1 MLIMNR
7 LVVLACI
14 SLTVFPPRVSAI
26 AKTTMTDNE
35 LYFDPALFPGSHIS
49 KEAFSRLSKADAVTP
64 GNYKVD
70 IYLNGNFIARK
81 DIRFAVYDN
90 GNTEPCFGIKTLQ
103 STGINLSAERIKTAS
118 ESQTCLRLQEV
129 VKEAQSKFDQGHLRL
144 DLTVPQKALVTRP
157 RGYVAPEDLDNG
169 ASIGFVNYLAN
180 YYHVSWSGS
189 GNSHQDSAWLSLNSG
204 VNLGLWQYRQL
215 SNVNWSREQ
224 GSQWQRIRS
233 YVQRPLPEMGSQF
246 SAGELITTGQFFSGM
261 SFNGITLSTDDRMLP
276 DSVRGYAPVVRG
288 VASATAKVT
297 VSQNGQQIYQTT
309 VPPGAFEISDLY
321 PTSYSGDLDVEVAS
335 ADGTLRRFSVPFSA
349 VPESIRPG
357 LSRFNFNVG
366 RSKESGERS
375 PFADLTWQHGLSNS
389 ITMNSGLRLADRY
402 QSLIA
407 GGVYGNMLGAF
418 GADIT
423 WSHATLPGSGA
434 ISGWMS
440 HLSYSK
446 TLQAT
451 RTTVSL
457 AGYRYSSSGY
467 RDLGDVLAQR
477 QAASSLQHSEMRRDQ
492 QQSRFD
498 ISLSQ
503 SMQQYGNL
511 FLSASLQRYRNSTKK
526 DKQLQF
532 GYSNGLRNGVSYTIS
547 AGRQYLDNRTG
558 DRRAETIT
566 SLSLSMPL
574 GRTNSRLAS
583 LNSNW
588 THSSDGGDQYQTTMA
603 GTLDQAQTLNYNLG
617 LQHSQRNQQTTIN
630 AGLQQR
636 RPNASLSLNA
646 SRGSQ
651 YWQTSAA
658 AQGAV
663 AIHQGGITFGPY
675 LGDTFAL
682 VEAKG
687 ATGASVFNG
696 MQAKIDGN
704 GYALVSSLLPYR
716 YSMIALNPQ
725 GMAEDVDLTE
735 NERRVAPVAGAA
747 VKIKFRTRAGKALII
762 TALRQDNQPVPLG
775 ADVYDEAQNIAG
787 MVAQNGQLYLRT
799 EQHQGRLLIKWGAG
813 ADEQCQ
819 LHYRISAAEAAM
831 PLIKKTANCRP
842 RTYSSGPSRE
852 KYSSL

>member
-1 MLIMNR
+1 MLMMNR

-14 SLTVFPPRVSAI
+14 SLTVFSAPVSAI
-26 AKTTMTDNE
+26 AKTTMTDND

-49 KEAFSRLSKADAVTP
+49 EEAFGRLSKADAVAP
-64 GNYKVD
+64 GSYKVD

-90 GNTEPCFGIKTLQ
+90 DNAEPCFDMKTLHSAGIK
-103 STGINLSAERIKTAS
+103 LSADRIKAAG
-118 ESQTCLRLQEV
+118 EAQTCLRLQEV
-129 VKEAQSKFDQGHLRL
+129 VKEAQSKFDQAHLRL
-144 DLTVPQKALVTRP
+144 DLTLPQNALVTRP
-157 RGYVAPEDLDNG
+157 RGYVAPEDLDYG

-204 VNLGLWQYRQL
+204 VNLGLWQFRQQ

-288 VASATAKVT
+288 VASATSKVT
-297 VSQNGQQIYQTT
+297 ISQNGQQIYQTT

-375 PFADLTWQHGLSNS
+375 PFADITWQHGLSNS

-407 GGVYGNMLGAF
+407 GGVYGSMLGAF

-423 WSHATLPGSGA
+423 WSNATLPGSGA

-446 TLQAT
+446 TIQAT

-477 QAASSLQHSEMRRDQ
+477 QAASGLQHSEMRRDQ

-511 FLSASLQRYRNSTKK
+511 FLSASLQRYRNSTKEN
-526 DKQLQF
+526 KQLQF

-547 AGRQYLDNRTG
+547 AGRQYLDNRT
-558 DRRAETIT
+558 DARRAETVT

-574 GRTNSRLAS
+574 GRADSRLAS

-588 THSSDGGDQYQTTMA
+588 TRSSDGGDQYQTTVA

-617 LQHSQRNQQTTIN
+617 VQHSQRNQQTTIN

-663 AIHQGGITFGPY
+663 AIHQGGVTFGPY

-682 VEAKG
+682 IEAKG

-696 MQAKIDGN
+696 MQATIDGN
-704 GYALVSSLLPYR
+704 GYALVPSLLPYR

-735 NERRVAPVAGAA
+735 NQRRVAPVAGAA

-775 ADVYDEAQNIAG
+775 ADVYDEAQTIAG

-799 EQHQGRLLIKWGAG
+799 DQHKGRLLIKWGAG

-819 LHYRISAAEAAM
+819 LDYRISAAEAAM

-842 RTYSSGPSRE
+842 RIHSSGQSRE
-852 KYSSL
+852 KHSSL